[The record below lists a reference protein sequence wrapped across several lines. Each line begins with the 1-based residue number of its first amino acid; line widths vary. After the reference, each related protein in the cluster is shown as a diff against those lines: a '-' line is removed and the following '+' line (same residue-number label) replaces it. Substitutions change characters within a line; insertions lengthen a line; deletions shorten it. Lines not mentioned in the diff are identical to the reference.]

1 MIKKLRS
8 LVIAAAAVFAV
19 AAPVALPAT
28 VSAADSANIK
38 GNLCTGANL
47 QTSGGS
53 CTEDTGS
60 FSKVLSTI
68 INIFSLV
75 VGIVAVIMVIIGG
88 FNYITSG
95 GNEGKVSTA
104 KNTILY
110 AVIGLIIVAFAQA
123 LVRFV
128 INKTST

>member
-1 MIKKLRS
+1 MIKRLKS
-8 LVIAAAAVFAV
+8 LIIAAGAALTLIAPLAV
-19 AAPVALPAT
+19 TAT
-28 VSAADSANIK
+28 AGAADIQ
-38 GNLCTGANL
+38 GNLCGGANL
-47 QTSGGS
+47 STSS
-53 CTEDTGS
+53 STNCKEDTGS
-60 FSKVLSTI
+60 FNTVLATI

-110 AVIGLIIVAFAQA
+110 AVIGLVIVAFAQA

-128 INKTST
+128 INKASPS